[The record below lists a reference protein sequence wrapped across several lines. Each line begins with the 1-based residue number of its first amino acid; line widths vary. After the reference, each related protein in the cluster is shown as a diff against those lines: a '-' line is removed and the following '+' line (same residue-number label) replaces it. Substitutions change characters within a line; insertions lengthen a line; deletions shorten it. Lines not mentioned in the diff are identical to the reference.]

1 MGMEEKMKRDT
12 IKKTRGEAVLFSAV
26 FIIFFVY
33 ALTLILP
40 FAWIF
45 YNSFKGYDEF
55 LYDSIWSFP
64 KNFTFVN
71 WENALYAEA
80 YGVNLPGMLV
90 NSLIFVVGCTTIS
103 ISCSGMTAYCLAK
116 YKFRGNHLM
125 YTAAL
130 LLMLIPSLGSMASTY
145 KFFVDINL
153 YDTYLCMFIMST
165 SGFGTG
171 FLLLYGFFKSLDWS
185 YAEAAFVDGAGHF
198 IVFFRIMVPM
208 ALPGVLSVAIMSAI
222 GIWNDYYTFYMYT
235 PSKVTLSLGLSILLD
250 KAQQSGDF
258 PGLFSM
264 LIISV
269 APVLVLFCAFQ
280 KQIMKNMTVGGLK
293 G

>member
-1 MGMEEKMKRDT
+1 MKREK
-12 IKKTRGEAVLFSAV
+12 IKKTRGETILFAA
-26 FIIFFVY
+26 IFVIFALY

-40 FAWIF
+40 FVWIF
-45 YNSFKGYDEF
+45 YNSFKGWNEF
-55 LYDSIWSFP
+55 LYDSIWTLP
-64 KNFTFVN
+64 KNFTLSN

-80 YGVNLPGMLV
+80 YGVNLLGMFG
-90 NSLIFVVGCTTIS
+90 NSLIFVVCCTAIS
-103 ISCSGMTAYCLAK
+103 IACSSATAYCLAK

-125 YTAAL
+125 YTVAL

-198 IVFFRIMVPM
+198 KVFFKIMLPM

-235 PSKVTLSLGLSILLD
+235 PSKVTLALGLSILLD

-269 APVLVLFCAFQ
+269 VPVIVLFCAFQ
-280 KQIMKNMTVGGLK
+280 KEIMKNMTIGGLK